1 MIKRRTRRGIY
12 ALATLAIASG
22 LMSRN
27 SSISVEKPLSRIDTR
42 LNYALHDFEGRL
54 LDDLGNI
61 NMEISSPVLRK
72 NAESEVGTIE
82 QPVIRIQQENDL
94 WYISAES
101 AIITADREYV
111 SLIGRV
117 DMSRQN
123 ELTGE
128 TLEITT
134 RDVMLKITPRTA
146 STESQVSIRQAGDQL
161 EALGMNLDMIND
173 SYELLDNVQAHYDIP

>member
-1 MIKRRTRRGIY
+1 MAI
-12 ALATLAIASG
+12 LAIASG

-27 SSISVEKPLSRIDTR
+27 YSGSEEKPLSRIDTR

-54 LDDLGNI
+54 LDDMGNI
-61 NMEISSPVLRK
+61 KMEISSPVLRK

-82 QPVIRIQQENDL
+82 EPVIRIQQENDL
-94 WYISAES
+94 WYISSES

-117 DMSRQN
+117 DMLRQN

-134 RDVMLKITPRTA
+134 RDVMLNITPRTA
-146 STESQVSIRQAGDQL
+146 STESQVSIKQASDHL

-173 SYELLDNVQAHYDIP
+173 SYELLENVQARYDIP